1 MRIEKK
7 KNTIYKRSNPEDGD
21 VRIPSQH
28 IEEQKST
35 ISNTTR
41 TSGMT
46 NTSKLTS
53 KTQTSLNKSGKIS
66 SIKKF

>member
-7 KNTIYKRSNPEDGD
+7 KQVLYKRSNPEDGD
-21 VRIPSQH
+21 VKIPSQH

-46 NTSKLTS
+46 SASKITT
-53 KTQTSLNKSGKIS
+53 KTQTTLNKSKMAH
-66 SIKKF
+66 IKK